1 MAENK
6 EKPREI
12 NGKLT
17 RDGMEQAIND
27 GGSVMLPGRP
37 PITRTEDLPS
47 AAELAKGNAEQ
58 EKQVAA
64 ALDAQIAVLSAQRA
78 SLTGESEPK
87 SEPKSEKK

>member
-17 RDGMEQAIND
+17 REGMEQAINE
-27 GGSVMLPGRP
+27 GGSVMLPDGP
-37 PITRTEDLPS
+37 PITRMEDLPS
-47 AAELAKGNAEQ
+47 AAELAKGDAEQ

-64 ALDAQIAVLSAQRA
+64 ALDSQIAVLSAQRA
-78 SLTGESEPK
+78 SLFNGTDFK
-87 SEPKSEKK
+87 ADIKTDKK